1 MLRVEISFRVN
12 DIKNNSIYYK
22 EAWGLRSAT
31 KADYLKG
38 KNYRPYLLSAIAWY
52 TKGMAR
58 QLSKSDFLL
67 FLKHPAWLW
76 LKKFEPSKL
85 PPIDASTQALFDM
98 GFRFEAQAEK
108 LFSGG
113 ERITGDYF
121 EKDTNTARAL
131 ATGAQTLFQAKFT
144 APDNTACLTD
154 VMVRV
159 GGDEFDVYEIKV
171 STKAKPEHTWDLAF
185 QKRVIEACGYRVR
198 KTAVVHVN
206 NTYVRQGDIDIMAL
220 TGITDVTDEV
230 ANTMPALDA
239 KIKSAFE
246 VITGRDMP
254 DPSLRYA
261 AGGGVYDWLPIYKS
275 LKGAIP
281 EDSIYNLAR
290 LNPQLANQ
298 LEDADIMRMQD
309 IPPEILST
317 LVPSQQMQIATIKT
331 KEPRIDADAIATFM
345 ATMQYPLYFLDY
357 ETAADAVPLYD
368 GTKPY
373 QQVTMQ
379 YSLHILDAP
388 GAELRHTEFLW
399 RDQTNPMPALIDQLK
414 KDIDSVGSV
423 VVWYKNFECGRHSEM
438 AEMYP
443 EHAEFLLDLNRR
455 VVDLIDPFK
464 QQLYVDYRFGGS
476 ASIKNVLPV
485 LAPDLSYKELGIQ
498 NGGAAQGSYMKAVFG
513 DMPAEEAKQV
523 FADLLVYCALDT
535 LAMVRIY
542 EVLAKIVAVTP
553 NTQPSLFS

>member
-1 MLRVEISFRVN
+1 
-12 DIKNNSIYYK
+12 
-22 EAWGLRSAT
+22 
-31 KADYLKG
+31 
-38 KNYRPYLLSAIAWY
+38 
-52 TKGMAR
+52 MAR

-76 LKKFEPSKL
+76 LKKFEPSRL

-108 LFSGG
+108 LFSDGVRV
-113 ERITGDYF
+113 EGDYF
-121 EKDTNTARAL
+121 EKDRVTARLL
-131 ATGAQTLFQAKFT
+131 ATGTKTIFQAKFT
-144 APDNTACLTD
+144 AADNTACLTD

-185 QKRVIEACGYRVR
+185 QKRVIEASGYRVR

-206 NTYVRQGDIDIMAL
+206 SSYVRNGDIDVMAL
-220 TGITDVTDEV
+220 TSIIDVTDEV
-230 ANTMPALDA
+230 NNTMPALDA
-239 KIKSAFE
+239 KIKAAFD
-246 VITGRDMP
+246 VITSRQMP
-254 DPSLRYA
+254 DPSLRFA

-275 LKGAIP
+275 LKGAIA

-290 LNPQLANQ
+290 LNPQLASQ
-298 LEDADIMRMQD
+298 LEDAGITRIQD
-309 IPPEILST
+309 IPAEIVST
-317 LVPSQQMQIATIKT
+317 LASAQQMQIATTKT
-331 KEPRIDADAIATFM
+331 KQPRIDADAIAAFM

-373 QQVTMQ
+373 QQVAMQ
-379 YSLHILDAP
+379 YSLHILDEP

-399 RDQTNPMPALIDQLK
+399 RDQTNPMPALIEQLK
-414 KDIDSVGSV
+414 KDIGPTGSV
-423 VVWYKNFECGRHSEM
+423 VVWYKNFECGRHTEM

-443 EHAEFLLDLNRR
+443 EHADFLLDLNKR
-455 VVDLIDPFK
+455 VVDLIDPFQ
-464 QQLYVDYRFGGS
+464 QQLYVDYRFSGS

-498 NGGAAQGSYMKAVFG
+498 NGGAAQGSYMQAVFG
-513 DMPAEEAKQV
+513 DMAAEERNKV
-523 FADLLVYCALDT
+523 FEDLLVYCALDT

-542 EVLAKIVAVTP
+542 EVLYDITQGTTG
-553 NTQPSLFS
+553 TQPSLF

>member
-1 MLRVEISFRVN
+1 
-12 DIKNNSIYYK
+12 
-22 EAWGLRSAT
+22 
-31 KADYLKG
+31 
-38 KNYRPYLLSAIAWY
+38 
-52 TKGMAR
+52 MAR

-108 LFSGG
+108 LFSDGVRV
-113 ERITGDYF
+113 EGDYF
-121 EKDTNTARAL
+121 EKDRITARLL
-131 ATGAQTLFQAKFT
+131 ATGTQTIFQAKFT

-206 NTYVRQGDIDIMAL
+206 NQYVRQGEVDVMAL
-220 TGITDVTDEV
+220 TAIADVTDEV
-230 ANTMPALDA
+230 SNTMPALDG
-239 KIKSAFE
+239 KIKAAFE
-246 VITGRDMP
+246 VITGREMP
-254 DPSLRYA
+254 DPSMRFA

-281 EDSIYNLAR
+281 EDSIYYLAR
-290 LNPQLANQ
+290 LNPKLVEQ
-298 LEDADIMRMQD
+298 LEDAGLERIQD
-309 IPPEILST
+309 IPAEIAAT
-317 LVPSQQMQIATIKT
+317 LAPAQQMQIATIKT
-331 KEPRIDADAIATFM
+331 KQPRIDTAAIAKFM
-345 ATMQYPLYFLDY
+345 GTLVYPLYFLDY

-368 GTKPY
+368 STKPY
-373 QQVTMQ
+373 QQVAMQ
-379 YSLHILDAP
+379 YSLHILDSP

-399 RDQTNPMPALIDQLK
+399 RDASNPMPALIEQLK
-414 KDIDSVGSV
+414 TDIGGVGSI
-423 VVWYKNFECGRHSEM
+423 VVWYENFECGRHSEM
-438 AEMYP
+438 AELYP

-455 VVDLIDPFK
+455 TVDLIDPFQ

-498 NGGAAQGSYMKAVFG
+498 NGGEAQGSYMTAVFG
-513 DMPAEEAKQV
+513 DMATADRQKV
-523 FADLLVYCALDT
+523 FDDLLVYCALDT

-542 EVLAKIVAVTP
+542 EVLRDVVGATTG
-553 NTQPSLFS
+553 TQPSLFGE

>member
-1 MLRVEISFRVN
+1 
-12 DIKNNSIYYK
+12 
-22 EAWGLRSAT
+22 
-31 KADYLKG
+31 
-38 KNYRPYLLSAIAWY
+38 
-52 TKGMAR
+52 MAR

-108 LFSGG
+108 LFSDGVRV
-113 ERITGDYF
+113 EGDYF
-121 EKDTNTARAL
+121 EKDRVTARLL
-131 ATGAQTLFQAKFT
+131 ATGTQTIFQAKFT

-171 STKAKPEHTWDLAF
+171 STKAKPEHTWDLVF

-206 NTYVRQGDIDIMAL
+206 NQYVRQGEIDVMQL
-220 TGITDVTDEV
+220 TTIDDVTDEV
-230 ANTMPALDA
+230 NATVPALDA
-239 KIKSAFE
+239 KIKAAFE
-246 VITGRDMP
+246 VITSREMP
-254 DPSLRYA
+254 DPSMRFA

-275 LKGAIP
+275 LKGALP
-281 EDSIYNLAR
+281 EDSVYNLAR
-290 LNPQLANQ
+290 LNPQLVER
-298 LEDADIMRMQD
+298 LEDAGVIRIQD
-309 IPPEILST
+309 IPAEIAST
-317 LVPSQQMQIATIKT
+317 LAPAQQMQIATHKT
-331 KEPRIDADAIATFM
+331 KQSRIDTAAIAMFM
-345 ATMQYPLYFLDY
+345 NTLVYPLYFLDY

-373 QQVTMQ
+373 QQVAMQ

-399 RDQTNPMPALIDQLK
+399 TEPTNPMPALIAQLK
-414 KDIDSVGSV
+414 NDIGPVGSI
-423 VVWYKNFECGRHSEM
+423 VVWYKSFECGRHSEM
-438 AEMYP
+438 AELYP
-443 EHAEFLLDLNRR
+443 EHAYFLNDLNKRT
-455 VVDLIDPFK
+455 VDLIDPFQ

-498 NGGAAQGSYMKAVFG
+498 NGGEAQGSYMTAVFG
-513 DMPAEEAKQV
+513 DMPAADKQKV
-523 FADLLVYCALDT
+523 FDDLLVYCALDT

-542 EVLAKIVAVTP
+542 EVLHDVTKGATG
-553 NTQPSLFS
+553 TQPSLFV